1 MDERRLGYPGVF
13 WSLLNDEQRDA
24 ISAVATV
31 RRFPPNTVLIRE
43 GDRSRS
49 VYVLISGQVK
59 VVSAGPGGHDAVL
72 AVRGAGHIIGE
83 MAAIDSMPRS
93 ATARSLDEVTALWLS
108 EQAFAG
114 LLRHQPGIVAVVLK
128 IMTARLR
135 YANLRR
141 TEYGDSPTPVRLAAL
156 LVELADRYGTATPD
170 GTLIRLQLSQHDLAG
185 LVVASPVAV
194 TRALK
199 ALRDQRVIS
208 TGRQRV
214 VIHQLDALRALAAPP
229 S

>member
-1 MDERRLGYPGVF
+1 MDERRLGYSGVF
-13 WSLLNDEQRDA
+13 WSLLNDEQREA
-24 ISAVATV
+24 VSAAATV
-31 RRFPPNTVLIRE
+31 RRFPPNTVLVRE
-43 GDRSRS
+43 GDHSRS
-49 VYVLISGQVK
+49 VYVLTSGQVK
-59 VVSAGPGGHDAVL
+59 VMSAGPGGHDAVL
-72 AVRGAGHIIGE
+72 ALLSPGHIIGE

-93 ATARSLDEVTALWLS
+93 ATARSVDEVTALWLS

-114 LLRHQPGIVAVVLK
+114 LLRDQPGIVAVVLK

-141 TEYGDSPTPVRLAAL
+141 TEYGDSPAPARLAAL

-185 LVVASPVAV
+185 LVAASPVAV

-199 ALRDQRVIS
+199 ALRDQHVIS

-214 VIHQLDALRALAAPP
+214 VIHQLDVLRTLAAPP